1 MTTPLPSGPLYAS
14 IDDLRLW
21 LDGTDSGT
29 GTPSQ
34 LSDDQLSLALYSA
47 SNRVSIYAGGIYDG
61 SSDAADP
68 PPVFHD
74 LTLDLA
80 AFFAW
85 RTYLKGKTMAS
96 DHPVFVAYTNATTM
110 LNDVRENKID
120 LDVSVAGSGGVGP
133 SEQSR
138 VINRIPP
145 IFTGADSNTRIGLDG
160 VLEDDIPVG
169 QYSPRGE
176 SWWGAGQGYQG

>member
-1 MTTPLPSGPLYAS
+1 MTTPLPNGPLYAS
-14 IDDLRLW
+14 IGDLRLW

-34 LSDDQLSLALYSA
+34 LSDDQLSLCLYSA

-61 SSDAADP
+61 SSDSADP

-96 DHPVFVAYTNATTM
+96 DHPVFVAYTSATQI
-110 LNDVRENKID
+110 LNDVRDNKVD
-120 LDVSVAGSGGVGP
+120 LDVMVAGTGVGP
-133 SEQSR
+133 SEQSHL
-138 VINRIPP
+138 INRIPP
-145 IFTGADSNTRIGLDG
+145 IFTGADSNTRIGPDG

-176 SWWGAGQGYQG
+176 TWWGAGQVYQG

>member
-1 MTTPLPSGPLYAS
+1 MTTPLPTGPVYAS

-34 LSDDQLSLALYSA
+34 LSDDQLSLCLYSA
-47 SNRVSIYAGGIYDG
+47 SNRVSVYAGGIYDG
-61 SSDAADP
+61 SSDVADP
-68 PPVFHD
+68 PPIFHD

-96 DHPVFVAYTNATTM
+96 DHPVFVAYQNATQM

-120 LDVSVAGSGGVGP
+120 LDVAVAGSGAPGL
-133 SEQSR
+133 SDRAHS
-138 VINRIPP
+138 INRIPP
-145 IFTGADSNTRIGLDG
+145 IFTHADSNTRIGMDG
-160 VLEDDIPVG
+160 VLEADTSAGLYSRG
-169 QYSPRGE
+169 Q
-176 SWWGAGQGYQG
+176 SWWGAGEAYQG